1 MRYLVQLIIPV
12 LIIVTVMF
20 VVARNRRR
28 RDEAGEQS
36 DSEKGTFIFILVIG
50 ALVTVA
56 VVVAM
61 QSFWG
66 AGA

>member
-36 DSEKGTFIFILVIG
+36 DSEKGMFIFILVIG

-56 VVVAM
+56 IVVAL

>member
-28 RDEAGEQS
+28 DEAGEQS
-36 DSEKGTFIFILVIG
+36 DSEKGMFIFILVIG

-56 VVVAM
+56 IVVAL